1 MTAILVFLDWI
12 ESLFRPA
19 SSAETDEHCP
29 YCHGLGYDS
38 SGFTCSC
45 LREKK

>member
-1 MTAILVFLDWI
+1 MSAII
-12 ESLFRPA
+12 EYIKRLFTPVK
-19 SSAETDEHCP
+19 SAKTDEHCP

-38 SGFTCSC
+38 NGFTCPC